1 MATDPTTD
9 HPDQAD
15 GSLGPPPL
23 HEAGGRA
30 DRADTACGRRRG
42 PHALRPEA
50 LREVYHAGLAAVGA
64 IVVTTTDLEELHPGG
79 CPGCVICGRLLP
91 ILQAGR
97 AAVLEAAR
105 AARR

>member
-30 DRADTACGRRRG
+30 DRADAACGRRRG
-42 PHALRPEA
+42 PTRSVLR
-50 LREVYHAGLAAVGA
+50 R
-64 IVVTTTDLEELHPGG
+64 
-79 CPGCVICGRLLP
+79 
-91 ILQAGR
+91 
-97 AAVLEAAR
+97 
-105 AARR
+105 